1 MSTSD
6 ILKAALEKK
15 RQQNQKVGKTKT
27 KGADKGSHSNQIT
40 TNKPQKRAAGRGG

>member
-15 RQQNQKVGKTKT
+15 KQLNQQTGKTKT
-27 KGADKGSHSNQIT
+27 KGADKAVHGNQVT
-40 TNKPQKRAAGRGG
+40 TNRPQKKAAGRGG